1 MQSITLQT
9 ITSISATISLVM
21 KKKIAI
27 EFYEFSPI
35 DGITNEALLKAVKK
49 AQYSFFRKQ
58 KGFINCEVLRSDKN
72 WVSISYWDGVEEA
85 RTALDQF
92 LNHSSSL
99 PFIQMISP
107 SSERRQYM
115 HKAMFS
121 KK

>member
-49 AQYSFFRKQ
+49 AQYSFF
-58 KGFINCEVLRSDKN
+58 
-72 WVSISYWDGVEEA
+72 
-85 RTALDQF
+85 
-92 LNHSSSL
+92 
-99 PFIQMISP
+99 
-107 SSERRQYM
+107 
-115 HKAMFS
+115 
-121 KK
+121 